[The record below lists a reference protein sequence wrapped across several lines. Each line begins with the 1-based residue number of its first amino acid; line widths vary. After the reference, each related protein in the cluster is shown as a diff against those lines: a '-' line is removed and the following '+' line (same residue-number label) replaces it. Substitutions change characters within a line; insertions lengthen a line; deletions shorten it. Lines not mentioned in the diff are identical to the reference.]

1 MSILQPIIERISTLP
16 RVMQWVIY
24 AAVAAIIFLLW
35 SETVFATTVEWNDR
49 SRAIEG
55 KIERVTAP
63 ITLSGRQRETVT
75 NFGPV
80 SLPIGKDEGTLAM
93 TRAVTEILDGKST
106 SDDEFNSSKSGA
118 VSRTT
123 MLGIARPGQRLEA
136 IKGEL
141 RFTATP
147 SVTMEVIAE
156 LESSPD
162 LDAVTSVRMTKGES
176 GRVNVQLTVMSWV
189 LAKDTRG
196 GAR

>member
-1 MSILQPIIERISTLP
+1 
-16 RVMQWVIY
+16 
-24 AAVAAIIFLLW
+24 
-35 SETVFATTVEWNDR
+35 
-49 SRAIEG
+49 
-55 KIERVTAP
+55 
-63 ITLSGRQRETVT
+63 
-75 NFGPV
+75 
-80 SLPIGKDEGTLAM
+80 
-93 TRAVTEILDGKST
+93 
-106 SDDEFNSSKSGA
+106 
-118 VSRTT
+118 

-136 IKGEL
+136 IKGEV